1 MRLYLQAAVSGA
13 LTGGLYGMMSLGVSL
28 SWGVLRI
35 INLAHFSFIVLAGY
49 VTYTLAT
56 DLGWDPF
63 LSIAVCMPAFF
74 LVGALMQWLFQR
86 LRVDELGSLL
96 VTFGLFIIFESLM
109 RTTWTADFRRIPAG
123 DNPYGS
129 GALWIGS
136 IALRTHLLAAFLAA
150 LTVAAFTTYLLR
162 RTYFGKA
169 VRALAEDPEVAS
181 AFGVD
186 RRAVASM
193 LSGLA
198 TSYSAL
204 AGVFLAMGRALF
216 PGLAIELFGVVFA
229 VVMLGGLGS
238 TFGAL
243 AAGIIIGVVGA
254 LASVIGG
261 PPWAPLATFAIL
273 LVTLVVRPQGL
284 FARRARL

>member
-35 INLAHFSFIVLAGY
+35 INLAHFSFILLAGY
-49 VTYTLAT
+49 VTYALST
-56 DLGWDPF
+56 DLGWDP
-63 LSIAVCMPAFF
+63 LVSIAACVPAFF
-74 LVGALMQWLFQR
+74 VLGAVLQWLFQR
-86 LRVDELGSLL
+86 LHVDELGSLL
-96 VTFGLFIIFESLM
+96 VTFGLFIILESLM
-109 RTTWTADFRRIPAG
+109 RTTWTADFRRIPAE

-129 GALWIGS
+129 GAIWIGS
-136 IALRTHLLAAFLAA
+136 IALRTHLLAAFVAA
-150 LTVAAFTTYLLR
+150 LAVAAATTYLLR
-162 RTYFGKA
+162 RTDFGRA
-169 VRALAEDPEVAS
+169 VRALAEDPDVAA

-186 RRAVASM
+186 RRAVAAV

-198 TSYSAL
+198 SSYSAL

-243 AAGIIIGVVGA
+243 AAGVIIGVVGA
-254 LASVIGG
+254 LATVIGG
-261 PPWAPLATFAIL
+261 PPWAPLATFGIL